1 MSNVGTW
8 MQRVAQDWLVLQL
21 TGFSGAAIGITTG
34 LQFLPF
40 LLLSP
45 FAGAGRRPDPQAPAA
60 PDDQPRHG
68 RARPD
73 ARPARASPAPPQ
85 IWHVYVLAFVL
96 GTRRRLR
103 RTRPPVVRRPRSC
116 DKDDLTNAVGLNS
129 ASFNAARIVGPAR
142 RRRPDRR
149 AGRRRRRHGLGDPD
163 QRGQLRRA
171 DHDAAQPRRGGP
183 AVAQADG
190 PRAGPDPGRRRLRPR
205 PPGPAAHPRV
215 VFFTGT
221 FGLNFQ
227 ITSALM
233 ATQVFDKG
241 VSGVRPAR
249 HVHGR
254 RLAHRLAGRRRPRA
268 GPAPAGD
275 RRGARLR
282 GDRDRVRP

>member
-45 FAGAGRRPDPQAPAA
+45 FAGLVADRIPKRRLLQMTNLGMAVPALILGLLA
-60 PDDQPRHG
+60 VTG
-68 RARPD
+68 TA
-73 ARPARASPAPPQ
+73 Q

-96 GTRRRLR
+96 GTAAAFDAPARQSF
-103 RTRPPVVRRPRSC
+103 VSEIV

-129 ASFNAARIVGPAR
+129 ASFNAARIVGPAA

-149 AGRRRRRHGLGDPD
+149 PRRRCGRHRLGDPG
-163 QRGQLRRA
+163 QRDQLRRA
-171 DHDAAQPRRGGP
+171 DHDPAQPRRVRP
-183 AVAQADG
+183 ALAEADG

-205 PPGPAAHPRV
+205 PSRPAAHPRHRLLHRHLRPQLPDHL
-215 VFFTGT
+215 GAD
-221 FGLNFQ
+221 G
-227 ITSALM
+227 
-233 ATQVFDKG
+233 DPG
-241 VSGVRPAR
+241 VRQGRHRVRPAR

-254 RLAHRLAGRRRPRA
+254 RLADRLAGRRQPEAR
-268 GPAPAGD
+268 PAPAGD
-275 RRGARLR
+275 RRRARLR
-282 GDRDRVRP
+282 GRSRSRPG